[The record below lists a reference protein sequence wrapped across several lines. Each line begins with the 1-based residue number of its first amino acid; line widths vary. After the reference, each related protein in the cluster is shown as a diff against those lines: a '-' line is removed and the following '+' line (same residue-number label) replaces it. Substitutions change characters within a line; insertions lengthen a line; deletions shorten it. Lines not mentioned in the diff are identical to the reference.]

1 MATTSNG
8 LLPLKNDINTVWKR
22 VFHEKSNRV
31 EIRPFLKI
39 VMVIMIIIMIIIMTI
54 IIIIFFFDFVAIS
67 CHLETIAKSFFLHDD
82 DDDDDDHG
90 HDDHDDDGDDLTG

>member
-22 VFHEKSNRV
+22 VFHKKSNRV
-31 EIRPFLKI
+31 EIRAFLKI

-54 IIIIFFFDFVAIS
+54 TIIIFFFDSVAIS
-67 CHLETIAKSFFLHDD
+67 CHLETIAKSFFFMIKEWA
-82 DDDDDDHG
+82 G
-90 HDDHDDDGDDLTG
+90 KMVVMNAESYIC

>member
-22 VFHEKSNRV
+22 VFNKKYNRV
-31 EIRPFLKI
+31 EIRAFLKI
-39 VMVIMIIIMIIIMTI
+39 VMVIMIIIMTI

-67 CHLETIAKSFFLHDD
+67 WHLKTIAKSFFL
-82 DDDDDDHG
+82 
-90 HDDHDDDGDDLTG
+90 

>member
-39 VMVIMIIIMIIIMTI
+39 VMVIMIIIMTI

-67 CHLETIAKSFFLHDD
+67 CHLETIAKSFFFMMMMMMMIMVMMIMMMMVTISQVDWV
-82 DDDDDDHG
+82 
-90 HDDHDDDGDDLTG
+90 T